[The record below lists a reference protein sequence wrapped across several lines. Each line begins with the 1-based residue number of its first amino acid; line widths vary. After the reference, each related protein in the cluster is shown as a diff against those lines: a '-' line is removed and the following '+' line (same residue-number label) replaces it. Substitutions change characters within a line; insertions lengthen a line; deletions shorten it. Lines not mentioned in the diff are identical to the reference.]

1 MFHWRAVSRTSDFI
15 INEIFSSRTKNT
27 RKEGTGW
34 RSLKTPGNVDHIL
47 NRGAVRI
54 AEVLGGSQESS
65 QKGAS
70 RIPKD
75 MSDSEGQSSPGWA
88 LCPGWR
94 GHAMPCTG
102 IPVNFIYPPH
112 THTHYYH
119 GYTCWGNIP
128 NKSDTSSFRREDP
141 PFPSIN
147 FVSWMPMDFRQSER
161 WRGYW
166 GMKFSVLFF
175 FSPQRRGKIFREEN
189 PACFLWFLM
198 R

>member
-1 MFHWRAVSRTSDFI
+1 MRFLAQELKI
-15 INEIFSSRTKNT
+15 LG
-27 RKEGTGW
+27 RKEPDEGVWKRQGMLIISSTVEQ
-34 RSLKTPGNVDHIL
+34 S
-47 NRGAVRI
+47 
-54 AEVLGGSQESS
+54 GSQRCWVGRRKAHRKGLLES
-65 QKGAS
+65 Q
-70 RIPKD
+70 RIWVTQRVSLPQGRHCALADGD
-75 MSDSEGQSSPGWA
+75 MQCHVQEFLWTLS
-88 LCPGWR
+88 
-94 GHAMPCTG
+94 T
-102 IPVNFIYPPH
+102 PP
-112 THTHYYH
+112 HYYH